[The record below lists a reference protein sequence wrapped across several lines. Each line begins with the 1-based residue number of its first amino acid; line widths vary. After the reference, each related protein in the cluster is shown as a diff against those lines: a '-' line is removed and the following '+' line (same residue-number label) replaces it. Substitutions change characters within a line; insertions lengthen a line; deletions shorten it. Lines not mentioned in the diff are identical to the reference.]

1 MAVRRNTLVGVLCAA
16 LLCNAAAQGYWANA
30 TSPIDKVVLLIKSMK
45 EQCVKDM
52 KEDTEAYDKYKCW
65 CITTEREKKAAI
77 EDAEAKI
84 EELNAFLEEAAAKE
98 GELKTQIAELEE
110 DIASDKEALASATA
124 LREKENK
131 AFVAEEADLK
141 ESLALLA
148 EAIGVLQKVQLM
160 QKPPKEALVQV
171 RNIVQRV
178 APRFSGVM
186 KKDLYDMLGALESV
200 EQEKIGDIFLP
211 KNRAASLQQEWQR
224 QGLHQ
229 LPWIKTEEQIGKEA
243 NPNELKGMA
252 VGAKSYNSRSGQIL
266 GILKAM
272 GDNMAKDLADA
283 QKEELRS
290 EIDFQNL
297 QAAKLGEIA
306 SATKQKEA
314 KELQLSDLLYKVSQS
329 KKELEDTQKQLEEDQ
344 KFLALMQNDCAKE
357 DAEYAK
363 RTKVRNEE
371 ITALAE
377 TLDILTG
384 DEARSL
390 FDKTI
395 SFLQVDAS
403 TAALQESAR
412 NSAMQRIL
420 AIAKKNKNW
429 ALAGL
434 AVRVKLDAFTKVKE
448 MMDKMMAEL
457 QAQQQAE
464 DEKRDQCNKDIDQTE
479 DKIKEANYVKEDLD
493 QEHTELTNELE
504 KLAEE
509 IATLKKEVAEMEI
522 ALKEAGEQRKSENGI
537 YQQSV
542 SDQRA
547 TIQIL
552 TMAQGR
558 LAAFYTPATKA
569 QDEKAGLK
577 MVEIQLHKQPTRVQL
592 GTSFSGSTYESSSN
606 SGGVM
611 QLLAAIIGDAEAM
624 EGELQVTEQNQ
635 QKNYADYVAATTAT
649 IEADRTS
656 IAQKEER
663 TAEAQGE
670 KSDVEESQLAN
681 NAALDKLNELLHG
694 FHTDCDWIIK
704 YFDIRQK
711 ARADEMNA
719 IQEAKAILSGANF
732 GKAQ

>member
-1 MAVRRNTLVGVLCAA
+1 MCWCQT
-16 LLCNAAAQGYWANA
+16 
-30 TSPIDKVVLLIKSMK
+30 
-45 EQCVKDM
+45 
-52 KEDTEAYDKYKCW
+52 TEA
-65 CITTEREKKAAI
+65 EKKAAI

-98 GELKTQIAELEE
+98 AELKTQIKELEE
-110 DIASDKEALASATA
+110 EIAADKEALASARA

-148 EAIGVLQKVQLM
+148 EAITVLQKVQFM

-171 RNIVQRV
+171 TNIVKHI
-178 APRFSGVM
+178 APRFGSVM
-186 KKDLYDMLGALESV
+186 KKDLYDMLGALENV
-200 EQEKIGDIFLP
+200 EQQKLGTIFLP
-211 KNRAASLQQEWQR
+211 KARAAALEQQWQR
-224 QGLHQ
+224 QGQ
-229 LPWIKTEEQIGKEA
+229 SAPMDLPWIKTEEQIGKEA
-243 NPNELKGMA
+243 NPNDLKGMA
-252 VGAKSYNSRSGQIL
+252 AGAKSYNSRSGQIL
-266 GILKAM
+266 GILKGM

-283 QKEELRS
+283 QKAELRA

-306 SATKQKEA
+306 SGTKQKEA
-314 KELQLSDLLYKVSQS
+314 KELALSDLLYKVSQS

-344 KFLALMQNDCAKE
+344 KFLALMQKDCAKE
-357 DAEYAK
+357 EAEYAK
-363 RTKVRNEE
+363 RSKVRNEE

-403 TAALQESAR
+403 TAALQEIAR

-420 AIAKKNKNW
+420 EIAKKNKNW

-464 DEKRDQCNKDIDQTE
+464 VEKRDQCNQDIDQTE
-479 DKIKEANYVKEDLD
+479 DKIKVQNNVKEDLD
-493 QEHTELTNELE
+493 QKHTEITNELK

-509 IATLKKEVAEMEI
+509 IATLKKEVEEMEI
-522 ALKEAGEQRKSENGI
+522 ALKEAGEQRKTENGI
-537 YQQSV
+537 YQQSI

-552 TMAQGR
+552 KMAQGR
-558 LAAFYTPATKA
+558 LAAFYTPAGSEA
-569 QDEKAGLK
+569 SKAGL
-577 MVEIQLHKQPTRVQL
+577 MEIQLHKQVPTRVQL
-592 GTSFSGSTYESSSN
+592 GTSSSGGSYEHNGN

-611 QLLAAIIGDAEAM
+611 QLLATIVADAEGM
-624 EGELQVTEQNQ
+624 EGELHVTEQNQ
-635 QKNYADYVAATTAT
+635 QANYAEFVAATTAT
-649 IEADRTS
+649 IEADRNS

-663 TAEAQGE
+663 TAEAEGE
-670 KSDVEESQLAN
+670 KSETEEAQLGN
-681 NAALDKLNELLHG
+681 DAAIAKLNELLNG
-694 FHTDCDWIIK
+694 FHADCDWIVK

-719 IQEAKAILSGANF
+719 IQEAKAILSGANY
-732 GKAQ
+732 GKK